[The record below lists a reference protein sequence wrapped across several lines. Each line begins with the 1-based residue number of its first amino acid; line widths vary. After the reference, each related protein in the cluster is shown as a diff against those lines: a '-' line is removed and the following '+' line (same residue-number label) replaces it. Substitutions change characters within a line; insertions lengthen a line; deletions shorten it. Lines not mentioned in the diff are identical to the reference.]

1 MQISS
6 TRNDRTEIVFLLIFI
21 VLSAGILAGGY
32 FTYQNYKQDYRTG
45 VEYQLSAIAELKVN
59 QLVQYRKERLAEVS
73 IFFKNPAASNAV
85 RRFLDQGTDG
95 DAQHQLRMWLNK
107 YTRDYRYDRV
117 LLFDTRGVV
126 RMSVPDTV
134 EEISAA
140 IRKHVVVLLD
150 LKLPKI
156 EGLEV
161 LQKVRANEFT
171 RLIPVVI
178 FTSSDQEQD
187 MIASYK
193 LGANSYIRKPVDFHQ
208 FTEAVR
214 TLGMYWLLLNE
225 PPPLT

>member
-1 MQISS
+1 M
-6 TRNDRTEIVFLLIFI
+6 
-21 VLSAGILAGGY
+21 
-32 FTYQNYKQDYRTG
+32 
-45 VEYQLSAIAELKVN
+45 
-59 QLVQYRKERLAEVS
+59 
-73 IFFKNPAASNAV
+73 PA
-85 RRFLDQGTDG
+85 
-95 DAQHQLRMWLNK
+95 
-107 YTRDYRYDRV
+107 
-117 LLFDTRGVV
+117 
-126 RMSVPDTV
+126 
-134 EEISAA
+134 
-140 IRKHVVVLLD
+140 VVLLD

-161 LQKVRANEFT
+161 LQRIRANEFT